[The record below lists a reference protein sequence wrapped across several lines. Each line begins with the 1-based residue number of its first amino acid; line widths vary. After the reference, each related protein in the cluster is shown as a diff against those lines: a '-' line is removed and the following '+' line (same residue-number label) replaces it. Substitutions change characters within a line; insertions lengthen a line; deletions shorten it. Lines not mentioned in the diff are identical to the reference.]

1 MAQQIIRRFT
11 CDRCKKP
18 YEENDPESKAAVMVV
33 FQVVTTFVDDKG
45 ANIRPL
51 TLEDVCPKCKGRLC
65 DLLSQMRLDRPDP
78 GEKTAAKDEA
88 PIVEVA
94 APAATDDA
102 APLTPAPTSEK
113 IAAHKKARAGSAEQ
127 TPTT

>member
-1 MAQQIIRRFT
+1 MSRRALALALT
-11 CDRCKKP
+11 
-18 YEENDPESKAAVMVV
+18 SLAACLPG
-33 FQVVTTFVDDKG
+33 VD
-45 ANIRPL
+45 
-51 TLEDVCPKCKGRLC
+51 
-65 DLLSQMRLDRPDP
+65 
-78 GEKTAAKDEA
+78 DEA

-102 APLTPAPTSEK
+102 APLTPAPASEK